1 MLKKIALTIL
11 VLICAVLVYAA
22 TKPSTFSVRRTAT
35 IKAPPEKIYPLIS
48 DFHSWSAWS
57 PYEKMDPAMKKTFS
71 GAAAGKGA
79 VYEWDGD
86 SHVGRG
92 RMEIAE
98 ATAPSRVAIDLRFL
112 KPMKSDN
119 VAEFTLVPKGES
131 TTVTW
136 AMRGPVLYIGKVVS
150 VFVNVDRMIG
160 NDFETGLANL
170 KAIAEK

>member
-1 MLKKIALTIL
+1 VLKKIALTIV

-22 TKPSTFSVRRTAT
+22 TKPDTLTVQRTAT
-35 IKAPPEKIYPLIS
+35 IKAPPEKIYPLIT

-57 PYEKMDPAMKKTFS
+57 PYEKMDPAMKKSYGGPAT
-71 GAAAGKGA
+71 GKGA
-79 VYEWDGD
+79 TYAWQGN
-86 SHVGRG
+86 SKVGKG

-98 ATAPSRVAIDLRFL
+98 AAAPSRVAIDLHFL

-119 VAEFTLVPKGES
+119 TAEFTLVPRGDS

-136 AMRGPVLYIGKVVS
+136 AMRGPNPYIGKVFG
-150 VFVNVDRMIG
+150 VFVNMDHMIG
-160 NDFETGLANL
+160 RDFETGLANL